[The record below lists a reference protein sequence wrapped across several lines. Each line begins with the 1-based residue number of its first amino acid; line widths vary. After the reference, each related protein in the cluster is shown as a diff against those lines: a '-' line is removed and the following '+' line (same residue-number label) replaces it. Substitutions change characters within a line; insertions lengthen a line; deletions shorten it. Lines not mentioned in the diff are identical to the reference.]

1 MNELDVEKANKNK
14 TVGRI
19 SRLFQKK
26 PKKKSISSST
36 STMSLSDPALQKPY
50 PSSIASSQL
59 SIPAEAPNRTTSL
72 ESRSIQTASD
82 EGRHGNEITMVTTT
96 NLILR
101 SLVTVQKTPSRNM
114 SISSKHSVNIQQL
127 VSQQRLLLQDL
138 DAQKAM
144 VSSDVAHLEELLSKA
159 QEKIKSRTHDM
170 DVLKSNYDL
179 HLRSLRSS
187 DDDTE
192 SIRLKLVQLRQSIR
206 ALASELVPHAEPNVT
221 SDKLG
226 TLWLNLGPSIQRLGK
241 PLSPQRIQ
249 MLTEKFIM
257 DVLVQNLSTNV
268 FPGLACN
275 TEYLQL
281 VEWFD
286 RYDSSTFFSNRLGQE
301 LNMLILQNYKTS
313 GSDIE
318 QIWNKYVDRN
328 WSHLHRG
335 LQKAY
340 PSYLKRASSS
350 SSTTTATATAIEN
363 NTTEYGRKLRLL
375 VEETINLGSI
385 IKEQQ
390 VCITASDV
398 KEGVQEFDSSLME
411 DEDGQTSGTIAFC
424 ISPPF
429 IVKISNRYELIMK
442 GRVLC
447 FPPTSTTTPSTSTT
461 IPTTTTN
468 NNT

>member
-36 STMSLSDPALQKPY
+36 STMSMSDPALSKPY

-59 SIPAEAPNRTTSL
+59 SVPSEAPNKSSSL
-72 ESRSIQTASD
+72 ESRSILAPSD
-82 EGRHGNEITMVTTT
+82 EVSIR
-96 NLILR
+96 
-101 SLVTVQKTPSRNM
+101 RNM

-127 VSQQRLLLQDL
+127 LSQQRLLLQDL

-144 VSSDVAHLEELLSKA
+144 VSSDVAHLEELLHKA

-170 DVLKSNYDL
+170 DILKSNYDL

-192 SIRLKLVQLRQSIR
+192 SIGLKLVGLRQSIR
-206 ALASELVPHAEPNVT
+206 SLASELVPYAEPTVT
-221 SDKLG
+221 SEKLS
-226 TLWLNLGPSIQRLGK
+226 TLWLNLGPSIDRLGK

-249 MLTEKFIM
+249 MLTEKFMM
-257 DVLVQNLSTNV
+257 DVLVQNLSTNI
-268 FPGLACN
+268 FPGLSCN
-275 TEYLQL
+275 TEFGQL

-301 LNMLILQNYKTS
+301 LNMLIIQNNKTT

-318 QIWNKYVDRN
+318 QTWKKYVDRN
-328 WSHLHRG
+328 WYHLHRG

-340 PSYLKRASSS
+340 PNYLKRT
-350 SSTTTATATAIEN
+350 SSTDNTTT
-363 NTTEYGRKLRLL
+363 TTEYGLKLRSL
-375 VEETINLGSI
+375 VEETIGLGSI

-390 VCITASDV
+390 VCITALDV
-398 KEGVQEFDSSLME
+398 KEGIQQFDSNLME
-411 DEDGQTSGTIAFC
+411 DEDGQTTGTIAFC

-429 IVKISNRYELIMK
+429 IVKISNRYETIVK

-447 FPPTSTTTPSTSTT
+447 FPTTTST
-461 IPTTTTN
+461 IPTN
-468 NNT
+468 

>member
-1 MNELDVEKANKNK
+1 MATTD
-14 TVGRI
+14 
-19 SRLFQKK
+19 LFCC
-26 PKKKSISSST
+26 
-36 STMSLSDPALQKPY
+36 SLA
-50 PSSIASSQL
+50 
-59 SIPAEAPNRTTSL
+59 
-72 ESRSIQTASD
+72 
-82 EGRHGNEITMVTTT
+82 
-96 NLILR
+96 
-101 SLVTVQKTPSRNM
+101 TVQKTLSRNM

-170 DVLKSNYDL
+170 DILKSNYDL

-206 ALASELVPHAEPNVT
+206 TLASELVPHAESNVT

-249 MLTEKFIM
+249 MLTEKFMM

-301 LNMLILQNYKTS
+301 LNMLILQNYKTG

-318 QIWNKYVDRN
+318 QIWKKYVDRN

-340 PSYLKRASSS
+340 PTYLKRASSS
-350 SSTTTATATAIEN
+350 TTSTAE
-363 NTTEYGRKLRLL
+363 NTTEYGRKLRSL
-375 VEETINLGSI
+375 VEETISLGSI

-447 FPPTSTTTPSTSTT
+447 FPPTTTTPSTSTT
-461 IPTTTTN
+461 IPT